1 VLVGIDDADGGL
13 LPDTHVKVTVTTA
26 QEANSLTIPRE
37 ALRSENGKPYV
48 FRVVGDELKRTPVVT
63 GTINLTQVAVT
74 SGLSDGEVVA
84 TGSLNGLPLE
94 DGAQVKVVR

>member
-1 VLVGIDDADGGL
+1 
-13 LPDTHVKVTVTTA
+13 
-26 QEANSLTIPRE
+26 
-37 ALRSENGKPYV
+37 LRSENGKPYV
-48 FRVVGDELKRTPVVT
+48 FRVIGDELKRTPVVT